1 MGTPRKKR
9 TAKAAEPEASP
20 EASPEARP
28 ELRVEYVPLPEVEGW
43 PRNPKRHDEDGIA
56 DSIER
61 FGFSDPVAVD
71 ERTGKLVEGHG
82 RVDALRAMKEDGVE
96 PPGRIRVDAAGEWLV
111 PVLRGL
117 SFRDDLEA
125 EAYILAHNRLTER
138 GGWDDEQLHAILV
151 DLQEQSEAALRG
163 TAFTAADI
171 DRLAET
177 LLAAAEADVDATPP
191 AEFPAVDPD
200 EGHDFRCPRCGY
212 SWGGSPR

>member
-9 TAKAAEPEASP
+9 TAKTAEPEDRTELRA
-20 EASPEARP
+20 
-28 ELRVEYVPLPEVEGW
+28 ELRVEYVPLSDVEGW

-96 PPGRIRVDAAGEWLV
+96 PPERIRVDEGGEWLV

-151 DLQEQSEAALRG
+151 DLQAQSEAALRG

-177 LLAAAEADVDATPP
+177 LLAAAAADVDGAPP
-191 AEFPAVDPD
+191 AEFPSVDPD
-200 EGHDFRCPRCGY
+200 EGHDFQCPRCGY
-212 SWGGSPR
+212 SWGGSPK